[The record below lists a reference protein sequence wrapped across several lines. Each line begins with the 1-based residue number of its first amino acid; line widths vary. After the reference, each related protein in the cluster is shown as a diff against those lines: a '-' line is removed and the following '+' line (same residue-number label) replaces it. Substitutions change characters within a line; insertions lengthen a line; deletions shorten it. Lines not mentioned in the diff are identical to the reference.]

1 MQIDTGISY
10 IEHGLKSAIKG
21 MQIQNEFVNLSNQNV
36 IGFDKVGYQ
45 RKEIVNSSFQE
56 YMGKDALSTVV
67 DDQVG
72 RITLSDN
79 PLDLALANKG
89 YFQVQDS
96 TGIQLTRDGRFKLD
110 KDGNLLTLNNAK
122 VLGNDGLPIKSSI
135 IPKNVKEVVVN
146 SKGVISVFNPETKKL
161 DKMGT
166 LGIVS
171 ADGNLVI
178 DPQVKQGYN
187 EFSNVSLEKE
197 FLGLMMPVRNFDAN
211 RQMFMIESS
220 VLSKTIQQLGSAS

>member
-21 MQIQNEFVNLSNQNV
+21 MQIQNAFVNMTNENV

-56 YMGKDALSTVV
+56 FMGADALSTVV
-67 DDQVG
+67 DDKVG
-72 RITLSDN
+72 RLTLTDH

-89 YFQVQDS
+89 YFQIQDKS
-96 TGIQLTRDGRFKLD
+96 GIQLTRDGRFQLD
-110 KDGNLLTLNNAK
+110 KEGNLLTLGGLK
-122 VLGNDGLPIKSSI
+122 VLGNDGMPIKSSI

-146 SKGVISVFNPETKKL
+146 SKGDVSVFNPETKKL
-161 DKMGT
+161 QKMGT
-166 LGIVS
+166 LGIVNT
-171 ADGNLVI
+171 DGTLVI

-187 EFSNVSLEKE
+187 EYSNVSLEKE
-197 FLGLMMPVRNFDAN
+197 FLGLMLPVRNFDAN

-220 VLSKTIQQLGSAS
+220 ILNKTISQLGSAS

>member
-21 MQIQNEFVNLSNQNV
+21 MQIQNQIVNLANENV

-56 YMGKDALSTVV
+56 FMGADAMSTVV
-67 DDQVG
+67 DDKVG
-72 RITLSDN
+72 RIVFSDQ

-89 YFQVQDS
+89 YFQ
-96 TGIQLTRDGRFKLD
+96 IQEGAGVKLTRDGRFVLD
-110 KDGNLLTLNNAK
+110 KTGNLLTLDGQK
-122 VLGNDGLPIKSSI
+122 VLGNDGMPIKSHI
-135 IPKNVKEVVVN
+135 IPKNLKEVSVN
-146 SKGVISVFNPETKKL
+146 SKGDIRVLNPVTKKL
-161 DKMGT
+161 DKIGT
-166 LGIVS
+166 LGIVNT
-171 ADGNLVI
+171 DGTMVL

-187 EFSNVSLEKE
+187 EWSNVSLQDE
-197 FLGLMMPVRNFDAN
+197 FMNLVLPVRNFDAN

-220 VLSKTIQQLGSAS
+220 LLTKTISQLGSAS

>member
-21 MQIQNEFVNLSNQNV
+21 MQIQNAIVNMTNQNV

-56 YMGKDALSTVV
+56 HIGAEALSTVV

-89 YFQVQDS
+89 YFQVQDES
-96 TGIQLTRDGRFKLD
+96 GIKLTRDGRFKLD
-110 KDGNLLTLNNAK
+110 KDGNLLALNNAK
-122 VLGNDGLPIKSSI
+122 VLGNDGLPIKSTI

-146 SKGVISVFNPETKKL
+146 SKGDISVFNPETKKL

-171 ADGNLVI
+171 ADGSLVI
-178 DPQVKQGYN
+178 DPQVKQGYS
-187 EFSNVSLEKE
+187 EYSNVSLEKE
-197 FLGLMMPVRNFDAN
+197 FLGLMLPVRNFDAN

-220 VLSKTIQQLGSAS
+220 ILSRTIQQLGSSS